1 MECKA
6 ASYLQYPFSYAQ
18 SHRFLWVTFQLD
30 DLCEASSDAA
40 IRQTLKDL
48 PSGLLDTYG
57 RIVSKIRGKADME
70 ISTKVFMWIAAA
82 KRPLK
87 IDELQEAVAFEKN
100 DKLWDSEKLPDP
112 RIIKRSCRNLIVV
125 DEDDSVRFA
134 HHTVLQFI
142 LTKSNP
148 VDTGSHHC
156 FDIRIA
162 NNLVAGTCIAY
173 LSFSDFETQLTLR
186 PQEKKPRD
194 AGILNNGAM
203 AQVSETLGLGTL
215 GSALFN
221 IPYLLRGGSPN
232 AKGSEINHAILK
244 KPPKR
249 EALAPALAE
258 KYRLLTYV
266 VNHWEDHARS
276 ILGDHNEEGEW
287 VPERLL
293 TKDDRLWVSFR
304 NLVMDKVL
312 TFNFRSWGA
321 NTGPERLPYFSL
333 FCWSIQNNH
342 PAFLQLLRDPLR
354 GRELD
359 IYFLHEISNGAHLL
373 IEACSRGHESVLLI
387 LLFHTKIGR
396 ELSARDGWLFTH
408 AAAHGLYL
416 IVRILSERSFE
427 MEKLDSFKIQ
437 FSHAFYAKI
446 QFSDAFYAA
455 AEGGHVAILELL
467 HHHFGGLCNVITVP
481 HTALFLAA
489 TNGHTRAVQTLISM
503 RADVNRI
510 QEPGLNALHI
520 AAMNQDFDMIMTLVE
535 AGASLDTTDY
545 YPGEDDVRH
554 RRAALHYTSAQGDI
568 EATKLLL
575 DAGASVDIEDY
586 WGSTP
591 LHMAAKTGDMTT
603 VRLLLKAHAS
613 LDIRDQSGKN
623 ALLVAADCGHHGV
636 VAILIEAGAWLQ
648 AKDHDNNTAL
658 LLATKASHR
667 LVVEV
672 LLKAGSSVRT
682 IDSLECSPLDITA
695 EEAEPTMLGSLTND
709 KAHINMVDFFGKTP
723 LFIAVESGD
732 EQIVD
737 ALLRAGASP
746 NIKSW
751 LGILPLDLAIAKEY
765 STIIRRLLQAGA
777 HSVKE
782 VQLKLKDPYG

>member
-6 ASYLQYPFSYAQ
+6 ASYLQHQFSYAQ

-87 IDELQEAVAFEKN
+87 IDELQEAVAFDKN
-100 DKLWDSEKLPDP
+100 DNFWDSEKIPDS

-125 DEDDSVRFA
+125 DEDDSIRFA

-142 LTKSNP
+142 LTKSNQ

-186 PQEKKPRD
+186 PREKKPRD

-203 AQVSETLGLGTL
+203 AQVSETLGLGAL

-232 AKGSEINHAILK
+232 AKGSEINHAFFK

-321 NTGPERLPYFSL
+321 NTGPEHLPYLSL
-333 FCWSIQNNH
+333 FCWSVQNNH

-408 AAAHGLYL
+408 AAAHGRYL
-416 IVRILSERSFE
+416 VVRILSQRSLE
-427 MEKLDSFKIQ
+427 MKKLDSSNIQ
-437 FSHAFYAKI
+437 FSH
-446 QFSDAFYAA
+446 AFYAA
-455 AEGGHVAILELL
+455 AEGGHVAILELFR
-467 HHHFGGLCNVITVP
+467 HQFVDLCNEIHYP

-503 RADVNRI
+503 GADVNEI
-510 QEPGLNALHI
+510 QKPGLNALHI
-520 AAMNQDFDMIMTLVE
+520 AAMNQDFNMIVTLVE

-545 YPGEDDVRH
+545 YRGEDDVRH
-554 RRAALHYTSAQGDI
+554 RRAALHYTSAQGHI

-575 DAGASVDIEDY
+575 DGGASVDIEDS

-603 VRLLLKAHAS
+603 IRILLNAHAS
-613 LDIRDQSGKN
+613 LDIRDRSGKT

-648 AKDHDNNTAL
+648 AKDHDSNTAL

-672 LLKAGSSVRT
+672 LLKAGGSVGT
-682 IDSLECSPLDITA
+682 IDSLECSPLAIAA
-695 EEAEPTMLGSLTND
+695 EEGQPTILGALTND
-709 KAHINMVDFFGKTP
+709 KAHLNMVDSSGKTP
-723 LFIAVESGD
+723 LFIAVESGN

-765 STIIRRLLQAGA
+765 STIIQMLLRAGA

-782 VQLKLKDPYG
+782 VKLKIEDTYE